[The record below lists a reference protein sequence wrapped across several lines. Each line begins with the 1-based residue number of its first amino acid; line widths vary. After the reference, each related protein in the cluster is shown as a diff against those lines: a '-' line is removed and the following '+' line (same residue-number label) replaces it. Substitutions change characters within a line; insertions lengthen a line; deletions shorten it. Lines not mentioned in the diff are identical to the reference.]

1 MRNAIRRAL
10 DSPPPRGA
18 VIVVAVGLLLS
29 VAAVLLSRDPGNVGD
44 DLDWTHKAPFDPSE
58 PTALGD
64 GGRAQIIDPVLS
76 STDANDEGSRL
87 FRLEASLAARA
98 PAGADIDEIRC
109 RYTLPS
115 GVHIGQSEGRRAA
128 FPRPLANAG
137 DDAIKE
143 GAPIDFTTEDAEL
156 AGVELRNV
164 FFSYVTKG
172 NPEVIW
178 SNLSE
183 GHHAWLWKFARPVH
197 STRVNFELI
206 LVAEPGKKATLAC
219 TPAAGPDSATVRTS
233 TTL

>member
-1 MRNAIRRAL
+1 MRDAIRRAL

-18 VIVVAVGLLLS
+18 VVVVAVGLFVS
-29 VAAVLLSRDPGNVGD
+29 IAAVLLSRDPGNVGD
-44 DLDWTHKAPFDPSE
+44 DVEWTHKAPFDPSA
-58 PTALGD
+58 PAALGN

-98 PAGADIDEIRC
+98 PAGSDINEIRC
-109 RYTLPS
+109 LYTLPT

-156 AGVELRNV
+156 AGVELRDA
-164 FFSYVTKG
+164 FFSYVSKG
-172 NPEVIW
+172 NPEVSW

-183 GHHAWLWKFARPVH
+183 GRHAWLWRFGSPVH

-206 LVAEPGKKATLAC
+206 LVSDRGKKVGLAC
-219 TPAAGPDSATVRTS
+219 TPTAGPDSATVRTS
-233 TTL
+233 TGL